1 MISNMFDTVHTPQQ
15 YRGARLAEHALN
27 THQQFTLTVDGIAEP
42 AQFNS
47 LGEAVHALWAL
58 LATLPLAGVAAI
70 AVLYGMR
77 VHSRLN
83 AAAYRRWLKRA
94 LFVMAVFLLVQY
106 AYGAWLAAR

>member
-58 LATLPLAGVAAI
+58 LATLPLSEEE
-70 AVLYGMR
+70 
-77 VHSRLN
+77 H
-83 AAAYRRWLKRA
+83 AAYHWFLSDGGEQRAEDFIKRDGRLTIGFTA
-94 LFVMAVFLLVQY
+94 GGVRYSAVIEPS
-106 AYGAWLAAR
+106 